1 VLEGAYRLAAVNRVN
16 WTVTEVNA
24 LYFED
29 EEQRVRALRI
39 LDKHVRSGGLVT
51 LGMCEDGAL
60 AYAERSRP
68 WDRAWQRT
76 AE

>member
-1 VLEGAYRLAAVNRVN
+1 MN
-16 WTVTEVNA
+16 WTMTKVDA

-39 LDKHVRSGGLVT
+39 LDRHVRNGRLVT
-51 LGMCEDGAL
+51 LGMCENGVL

-68 WDRAWQRT
+68 WDRGWQRT
-76 AE
+76 AA

>member
-1 VLEGAYRLAAVNRVN
+1 MN

-60 AYAERSRP
+60 ALYRALAPVGEGLAENSGV
-68 WDRAWQRT
+68 AY
-76 AE
+76 

>member
-1 VLEGAYRLAAVNRVN
+1 VKRVN
-16 WTVTEVNA
+16 WTVTEVDA
-24 LYFED
+24 LYFEG
-29 EEQRVRALRI
+29 EEQRVRAQRI
-39 LDKHVRSGGLVT
+39 LDKHVRNGRLVT

-76 AE
+76 VE

>member
-1 VLEGAYRLAAVNRVN
+1 VLEGAYRLPAVKRVN
-16 WTVTEVNA
+16 WKMTEVDA

-39 LDKHVRSGGLVT
+39 LDKHVHNGRLVT
-51 LGMCEDGAL
+51 LGMCENGAL

-68 WDRAWQRT
+68 WMPGFLSLF
-76 AE
+76 